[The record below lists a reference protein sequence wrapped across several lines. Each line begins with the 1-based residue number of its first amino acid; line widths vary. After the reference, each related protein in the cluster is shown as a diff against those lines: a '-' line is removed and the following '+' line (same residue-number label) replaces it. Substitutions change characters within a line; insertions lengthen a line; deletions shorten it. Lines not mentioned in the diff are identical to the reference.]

1 MTSSN
6 PPYPYFNNIAYNS
19 AFFTSID
26 SGLTIAQANSKYLQK
41 TIPDT
46 ATALETFNGITNI
59 GQITIIDSP
68 VVNTQ
73 LTLKADLGSAEIILD
88 NGYNT
93 VVLNHLGL
101 EATSISSL
109 DVGTTSNLPLSVG
122 TGTRSTAVVHH
133 YSDGDNAVAGA
144 NVHLNNGT
152 NNLSNTGIHN
162 GVNSGG
168 AVNIATGSG
177 STTATTIGGGSITI
191 NKPLT
196 VGYTP
201 PTNVLASLAFIGGTL
216 KATSSFVYTISTTNR
231 AFAPLN
237 GLPNGRYL
245 FKVYVFIGGNTPTE
259 VIAVLCYSSSAITNS
274 QSTGLTLIYDGN
286 EAYCITSLT
295 GRVSLNPIFLYDVAS
310 PNNNIAIAV
319 QSGVNLS
326 TANVFTINAI
336 RIG

>member
-1 MTSSN
+1 MSIDT
-6 PPYPYFNNIAYNS
+6 PPVYSGITFNS
-19 AFFTSID
+19 AFFPDANTT
-26 SGLTIAQANSKYLQK
+26 GLNEAEANALYLRK
-41 TIPDT
+41 TFPDT

-59 GQITIIDSP
+59 GSMNIIDSP
-68 VVNTQ
+68 AVNTQ
-73 LTLKADLGSAEIILD
+73 IILTADNGGTSISLD
-88 NGYNT
+88 NGFNGVELT
-93 VVLNHLGL
+93 HLGL
-101 EATSISSL
+101 QATPTATL
-109 DVGTTSNLPLSVG
+109 AVGTTSNVPLSVG
-122 TGTRSTAVVHH
+122 TGARTTAVVHH
-133 YSDGDNAVAGA
+133 YSDGNNAVAGA

-162 GVNSGG
+162 GANSGG

-201 PTNVLASLAFIGGTL
+201 PTDSLASLAFIGGTL
-216 KATSSFVYTISTTNR
+216 KSSSTFVYTISTTNR

-245 FKVYVFIGGNTPTE
+245 FKVYIFIGGNTPTE
-259 VIAVLCYSSSAITNS
+259 VIAILCYSSSAITNA

-286 EAYCITSLT
+286 EAYCVTSTT
-295 GRVSLNPIFLYDVAS
+295 GRVSLNPVFLYDVAS

-319 QSGVNLS
+319 QSGINLS
-326 TANVFTINAI
+326 SANVFTINAI

>member
-1 MTSSN
+1 MVSFS
-6 PPYPYFNNIAYNS
+6 PPYPYFTGIIYDSAY
-19 AFFTSID
+19 FD
-26 SGLTIAQANSKYLQK
+26 SSSSLTQAQANALYLK
-41 TIPDT
+41 KSSPDT

-59 GQITIIDSP
+59 GQITIVDSP

-122 TGTRSTAVVHH
+122 TGARTTAVVHH

-162 GVNSGG
+162 GANSAG

-201 PTNVLASLAFIGGTL
+201 PTDILASLAFIGGTL
-216 KATSSFVYTISTTNR
+216 KSSSSFVYTISTTNR

-245 FKVYVFIGGNTPTE
+245 FKVYVFLGGNTPTE

-274 QSTGLTLIYDGN
+274 QSTGLNLIYDGN
-286 EAYCITSLT
+286 EAYCITSTT
-295 GRVSLNPIFLYDVAS
+295 GRVSLNPVFLYDVAS

-319 QSGVNLS
+319 QSGINLS
-326 TANVFTINAI
+326 SANVFTINAI

>member
-1 MTSSN
+1 MSIDT
-6 PPYPYFNNIAYNS
+6 PPVYFSIQYNS
-19 AFFTSID
+19 AFFPDANTT
-26 SGLTIAQANSKYLQK
+26 GLSEAQANTLYLRK
-41 TIPDT
+41 TFPDT

-59 GQITIIDSP
+59 GQINIVDSP
-68 VVNTQ
+68 AVNTQ
-73 LTLKADLGSAEIILD
+73 LTLKADAGSAEIILD
-88 NGYNT
+88 NGFNT

-101 EATSISSL
+101 EATQVSSL
-109 DVGTTSNLPLSVG
+109 DVGTTINLPLSVG

-162 GVNSGG
+162 GANSGG

-201 PTNVLASLAFIGGTL
+201 PTDSLASLAFIGGTL
-216 KATSSFVYTISTTNR
+216 KSTSSFVYTISTTNR

-274 QSTGLTLIYDGN
+274 QSTGLNLIYNGN
-286 EAYCITSLT
+286 EAYCVTSLT
-295 GRVSLNPIFLYDVAS
+295 GRVSLNPVFLYDVAS

-326 TANVFTINAI
+326 SANVFTINAI